1 MLRYRIGLFLAAA
14 CLAGGTSLS
23 SNGEEIRFN
32 RDIRPILSE
41 NCFQCHGP
49 DKATRKAKLRLDQ
62 REAALES
69 GALTAGTNGVS
80 PLVRHL
86 FATDPEEIMPPPA
99 SHKTLKPQEK
109 ELLRRWVE
117 GGAPYEAHWAYLP
130 IERPPLPPALDGRPW
145 RHPIDAFIRA
155 RLYKEGLTPSPEAD
169 RRTLLRRLSLDL
181 VGLPPSVAELD
192 AFLRDTSRR
201 AYEKQVER
209 LLASPHFGERM
220 AVPWL
225 DAVRFTDTV
234 GYHGD
239 QNQRIFPYRDYVID
253 AFNANKP
260 FDQFTVEQIAG
271 DLLPNPTLE
280 QRVAT
285 GFNRLNMMTREG
297 GAQPKEYLA
306 KYQADRVRTVANTWL
321 GATMACCEC
330 HDHKYDPFTMRDFY
344 SMAAYFGDVMQWG
357 VYQDYNYTPNPDLA
371 GWSNDHPF
379 PPEIEVESP
388 YLIRRI
394 RQLIDR
400 EQEIFEDAS
409 AILRTNAPARDA
421 FRLWRNELSEFL
433 TANPDGWRVAQVV
446 SVERKDGTNFVSN
459 PDILPSEDGSL
470 RFLGTNATTDRVVT
484 SLTAG
489 WVASIRLEILPEPG
503 ARSGFR
509 GGRSSGSLQPSM
521 QWVKSATGE
530 TTSVAMVYAD
540 ADAKEPRY
548 ANGEDILGIMGG
560 WRTRPDRARD
570 RQVGTWTLA
579 RPVHVEEGDRWV
591 IQIPNNPVA
600 RLRVSTSPVVAD
612 RTRWAGMMADLRNG
626 MGRGRGLW
634 EKVAHTAYHRSTGW
648 NEGILRRLRALDAE
662 IRECRGGR
670 AWTQVTLST
679 NALVTRVLPRGNWM
693 DESGPV
699 VEPSTPHF
707 LPPHQPAVHARN
719 AEHRDLR
726 TGLGDADP
734 ARAVRSGDRRELA
747 AWLVSR
753 DNPMTARHFANR
765 LWFQFFGAGISA
777 RIEDLGLQGEWPTHP
792 ELLDW
797 LAAEFMEA
805 SVEIGDARN
814 VPEPHPW
821 DIKHLVRLIVMSET
835 YRQDSTPSER
845 AEELDPANR
854 LLSHQSPRRL
864 DAEFIRDQAL
874 GAAGL
879 LDPEIGGPSAFPYQ
893 PSGYYANLQFPD
905 REYRASPGER
915 QYRRGVYAHWQRTFL
930 HPMLANFDAQSRE
943 ECVAARL
950 VSNTPQ
956 QALTLLNDPT
966 FVEAARVLAE
976 VAVRSSRRDEDRLNQ
991 MFLRVLGRP
1000 GSASERDSLL
1010 ALLATLRQ
1018 TYAADPK
1025 SAAQFLSNGQAPAA
1039 TEIPR
1044 PELAAWSNIARVVL
1058 NLHETLTRY

>member
-1 MLRYRIGLFLAAA
+1 MLPFSRRLLMATA
-14 CLAGGTSLS
+14 CLVGGLLPPVSGADL
-23 SNGEEIRFN
+23 RFN

-49 DKATRKAKLRLDQ
+49 DQATRKAKLRLDQ
-62 REAALES
+62 REAAMDS
-69 GALTAGTNGVS
+69 GVLTPGTHGVS

-86 FATDPEEIMPPPA
+86 FSPDPEEVMPPPD
-99 SHKTLKPQEK
+99 SHKSLKPQEK
-109 ELLRRWVE
+109 ETLKHWVE
-117 GGAPYEAHWAYLP
+117 AGAPYEAHWAYLP
-130 IERPPLPPALDGRPW
+130 IERPPLPQSPDGRPW
-145 RHPIDAFIRA
+145 RHPIDAFIRT
-155 RLYKEGLTPSPEAD
+155 RLQKEGLQPAPEAD

-181 VGLPPSVAELD
+181 VGLPPSIAELD

-209 LLASPHFGERM
+209 LLASPHFGERL

-239 QNQRIFPYRDYVID
+239 QNQRIFPYRDYVIN

-271 DLLPNPTLE
+271 DLLPSPTLE

-306 KYQADRVRTVANTWL
+306 KYQADRVRTVATTWL

-379 PPEIEVESP
+379 PPELEVESP
-388 YLIRRI
+388 YLTRRI
-394 RQLIDR
+394 RTLIDR
-400 EQEIFEDAS
+400 EQAIFEDAS
-409 AILRTNAPARDA
+409 AILRTNAPARDT
-421 FRLWRNELSEFL
+421 FRLWRNELLEFL
-433 TANPDGWRVAQVV
+433 TANPDGWRVAPLA
-446 SVERKDGTNFVSN
+446 SVERKDGTHFVSN
-459 PDILPSEDGSL
+459 GDILQPEDGSL
-470 RFLGTNATTDRVVT
+470 RFLGTNATTDRVTTV
-484 SLTAG
+484 LAPG
-489 WVASIRLEILPEPG
+489 WVASVRLEILPELG
-503 ARSGFR
+503 AGTGFR
-509 GGRSSGSLQPSM
+509 GGRFVGSLQPSM
-521 QWVKSATGE
+521 QFLKSSTGE
-530 TTSVAMVYAD
+530 TSSVAMVFAD

-548 ANGEDILGIMGG
+548 ANGQDIPGIMGG
-560 WRTRPDRARD
+560 WRTRPDRARE
-570 RQVGTWTLA
+570 RQVGIWTLTQPL
-579 RPVHVEEGDRWV
+579 RVEEGDRWV
-591 IQIPNNPVA
+591 VQIPNNTVA
-600 RLRVSTSPVVAD
+600 RLRVSTSPIVAD
-612 RTRWAGMMADLRNG
+612 RTRWAGMMADLRNA

-648 NEGILRRLRALDAE
+648 NGDILQRLRALDAE

-670 AWTQVTLST
+670 AWTMVTLST

-693 DESGPV
+693 DESGPI

-707 LPPHQPAVHARN
+707 LPPHQPAAHARN
-719 AEHRDLR
+719 GGAGDRHA
-726 TGLGDADP
+726 GLGDADP
-734 ARAVRSGDRRELA
+734 ARAPTTRGRLELA
-747 AWLVSR
+747 RWLVSR
-753 DNPMTARHFANR
+753 ENPMSARNFANR

-797 LAAEFMEA
+797 LAAEFMEP
-805 SVEIGDARN
+805 SVAIGDSRDLA
-814 VPEPHPW
+814 EPHPW

-835 YRQDSTPSER
+835 YRQDSTPVGR
-845 AEELDPANR
+845 AAELDPANR

-864 DAEFIRDQAL
+864 DAEFVRDHAMF
-874 GAAGL
+874 AAGL
-879 LDPEIGGPSAFPYQ
+879 LDLEVGGPSAFPYQ
-893 PSGYYANLQFPD
+893 PPGYYANLQFPD
-905 REYRASPGER
+905 RDYHTSPGER
-915 QYRRGVYAHWQRTFL
+915 QYRRGLYMHWQRTFL

-956 QALTLLNDPT
+956 QALTLLNDPS
-966 FVEAARVLAE
+966 FVEAARVLA
-976 VAVRSSRRDEDRLNQ
+976 VAAWRSARRDEDRLNHL
-991 MFLRVLGRP
+991 FLRVLGRP

-1010 ALLATLRQ
+1010 SLLVNLRV
-1018 TYAADPK
+1018 TYAADPE
-1025 SAAQFLSNGQAPAA
+1025 SAKTLLSTGQAAGANEVSP
-1039 TEIPR
+1039 
-1044 PELAAWSNIARVVL
+1044 PEMAAWSNLARVVL